1 MMITIEEKDD
11 AKRTIKARSP
21 ETQLLMQHLRD
32 APDGA
37 LVTYDELSAA
47 IGQSIPAGTPGY
59 GFLLTALKIVR
70 DHHHKTF
77 KCQPNEGYKHFVNEA
92 EFLALAESERKRVQ
106 RACSTGLKRVSN
118 AKIET
123 FGAEARSTLIAN
135 MTILHLQKVE
145 SRPRNVEKIKRLA
158 SDAKD
163 IFPAQKTLQML
174 IEHEDS

>member
-1 MMITIEEKDD
+1 MENTTEQHRDKVW
-11 AKRTIKARSP
+11 TIKARSP
-21 ETQLLMQHLRD
+21 ETQLLVQCLRD

-37 LVTYDELSAA
+37 LVTYDELSKVV
-47 IGQSIPAGTPGY
+47 GQSIRAGTPGY
-59 GFLLTALKIVR
+59 GFMVSALKIVR
-70 DHHHKTF
+70 DQYYKTF
-77 KCQPNEGYKHFVNEA
+77 KCQTNEGYKHFVNET

-123 FGAEARSTLIAN
+123 FNAEARATLIAH

-174 IEHEDS
+174 IEHEDA